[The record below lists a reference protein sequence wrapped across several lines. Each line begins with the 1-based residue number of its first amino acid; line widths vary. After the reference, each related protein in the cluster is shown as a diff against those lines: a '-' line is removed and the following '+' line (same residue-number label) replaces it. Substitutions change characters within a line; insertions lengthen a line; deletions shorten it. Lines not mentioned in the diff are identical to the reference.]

1 MEGLK
6 DKQEKMFLEDVGTI
20 TAITDLWEINN
31 KDSWEVFDKVKWVF
45 LDNKKRDEEKVGW
58 WIADLMMWNGKEIS
72 EEEYRKKLGDKASE
86 SKVL

>member
-6 DKQEKMFLEDVGTI
+6 DKQEKMFLEDVDTI

-31 KDSWEVFDKVKWVF
+31 KDSWEVFDKVKGVF
-45 LDNKKRDEEKVGW
+45 LDNKKWNEEKVGW

>member
-6 DKQEKMFLEDVGTI
+6 DKQEKMFLEDKDTVTGLIDFWYWGWDNVEIYDKDDKEFIDKSNWSDEDIAKWI
-20 TAITDLWEINN
+20 T
-31 KDSWEVFDKVKWVF
+31 
-45 LDNKKRDEEKVGW
+45 
-58 WIADLMMWNGKEIS
+58 DLMMWNGKEIS